1 MNLTTQQRYSNTLSE
16 VTSFNEMQN
25 YMPST
30 ELETRNPKLSTD
42 LRTLAAD
49 IVSRAMKGGAT
60 AAECV
65 VREGDEF
72 STLVRLGQ
80 VETLKESGSKSIG
93 VRVFF
98 GQRAASTYSSDFS
111 REGLDRMVKSA
122 LDLARITSEDPF
134 GGIPPADQLGQL
146 SGNLDLYHE
155 DVYSLP
161 GSDRID
167 YARRAEKAALDFDP
181 RIKNSEGGS
190 FDAAT
195 GHKVLANSHGFVGEY
210 KRSYCSV
217 AAIPIA
223 QTDDGA
229 MQRDYWYSVARTL
242 KKLDPPE
249 QVGKVA
255 AERTLRRL
263 GARKVK
269 TAKVPVVFDPM
280 VSTSILEHIFEGI
293 NGDSVYRGAS
303 FLAGKL
309 GQKIAGPNVTVIDD
323 GTMPGGFGTTP
334 FDGEGIPTRR
344 TVVIENGVLKSY
356 LLNTYTAK
364 KLGLQTTA
372 NASRGLAGT
381 PGIGPG
387 NYFLQPGPKSPKELI
402 AGIKDGLYVTEFLGS
417 GANLVT
423 GDYSRG
429 ASGLWISGGE
439 LTYPVEEITVAGNLK
454 DMFFNISEIA
464 SDLEFRGSVAAPTL
478 RIDGLTVGGA

>member
-1 MNLTTQQRYSNTLSE
+1 MNLLMPETQ
-16 VTSFNEMQN
+16 V
-25 YMPST
+25 
-30 ELETRNPKLSTD
+30 ETRNAKLETD
-42 LRTLAAD
+42 LKEIAQD
-49 IVSRAMKGGAT
+49 IVRRAMAGGAT

-72 STLVRLGQ
+72 STVVRLGQ
-80 VETLKESGSKSIG
+80 VETLKESGSKAVG
-93 VRVFF
+93 VRVFY
-98 GQRAASTYSSDFS
+98 GKHAASTYSSDFS
-111 REGLDRMVKSA
+111 PKGLDRLVKSA
-122 LDLARITSEDPF
+122 LELAKITSEDPYA
-134 GGIPPADQLGQL
+134 GIPEASQLG
-146 SGNLDLYHE
+146 SIAGDLDLYHP

-161 GSDRID
+161 GQERIS
-167 YARRAEKAALDFDP
+167 YARRAEKAALDYDP

-210 KRSYCSV
+210 RRSYCSM
-217 AAIPIA
+217 AAVPIA
-223 QTDDGA
+223 QSDNGA
-229 MQRDYWYSVARTL
+229 MQRDFWFSVARNL
-242 KKLDPPE
+242 SRLESPE
-249 QVGKVA
+249 HVGKTA
-255 AERTLRRL
+255 AQRTLRRL

-269 TAKVPVVFDPM
+269 TAQVPIVFDPL
-280 VSTSILEHIFEGI
+280 VAASILEHIFEGV

-309 GQKIAGPNVTVIDD
+309 GQKIAADNVNVIDD
-323 GTMPGGFGTTP
+323 GTMPGGFGTSP

-356 LLNTYTAK
+356 ILNTYTAK

-387 NYFLQPGPKSPKELI
+387 NYFLQPGTKTPQEII
-402 AGIKDGLYVTEFLGS
+402 AGIPNGLYVTEFLGH
-417 GANLVT
+417 GVNLVT

-439 LTYPVEEITVAGNLK
+439 LAYPVEEITVAGNLK
-454 DMFFNISEIA
+454 DVFFNISEIG
-464 SDLEFRGSVAAPTL
+464 SDLEFRGAVASPTI
-478 RIDGLTVGGA
+478 RIDGLTVGGE

>member
-1 MNLTTQQRYSNTLSE
+1 MPQAEIEN
-16 VTSFNEMQN
+16 VT
-25 YMPST
+25 
-30 ELETRNPKLSTD
+30 STD
-42 LRTLAAD
+42 LKELASD
-49 IVSRAMKGGAT
+49 IVARAMKGGAS

-80 VETLKESGSKSIG
+80 VETLKESGSRSIG

-98 GQRAASTYSSDFS
+98 GQRAANTHSSDFS
-111 REGLDRMVKSA
+111 REGLDRMLKSA
-122 LDLARITSEDPF
+122 LELAKITSEDPY
-134 GGIPPADQLGQL
+134 GGIPDASQLGSI

-161 GSDRID
+161 GEQRID
-167 YARRAEKAALDFDP
+167 YARRAEKAALDFDS
-181 RIKNSEGGS
+181 RLKNSDGGS

-210 KRSYCSV
+210 SRSYCSV
-217 AAIPIA
+217 AAVPIA
-223 QTDDGA
+223 QSEDGA
-229 MQRDYWYSVARTL
+229 MQRDYWFSVARTL
-242 KKLDPPE
+242 RLLESPE
-249 QVGKVA
+249 QVGRVA

-263 GARKVK
+263 GSRKVK
-269 TAKVPVVFDPM
+269 TAQVPIVFDPL
-280 VSTSILEHIFEGI
+280 VAASILEHIFEGV

-309 GQKIAGPNVTVIDD
+309 GQKIAADHVTVIDD
-323 GTMPGGFGTTP
+323 GTIPGGFGTSP
-334 FDGEGIPTRR
+334 FDGEGVPTRR
-344 TVVIENGVLKSY
+344 TVVVENGVLKSY

-364 KLGLQTTA
+364 KLSLPTTG

-387 NYFLQPGPKSPKELI
+387 NYFLQPGVKTPKEII
-402 AGIKDGLYVTEFLGS
+402 AGISNGLYVTEFLGH
-417 GANLVT
+417 GVNLVT

-439 LTYPVEEITVAGNLK
+439 LAYPVEEITVAGNLK
-454 DMFFNISEIA
+454 ELFFNVSEIGN
-464 SDLEFRGSVAAPTL
+464 DLEFRGAVAAPTI
-478 RIDGLTVGGA
+478 RIDGLTVGGE

>member
-1 MNLTTQQRYSNTLSE
+1 MTTA
-16 VTSFNEMQN
+16 
-25 YMPST
+25 T
-30 ELETRNPKLSTD
+30 EIQTTVD
-42 LRTLAAD
+42 LRSLAAD
-49 IVSRAMKGGAT
+49 IVRRAMRGGAT

-65 VREGDEF
+65 IREGDEF

-111 REGLDRMVKSA
+111 SEGLDRMVKSA
-122 LDLARITSEDPF
+122 LELAKITSEDTF
-134 GGIPPADQLGQL
+134 GGIPEASQLGQL
-146 SGNLDLYHE
+146 SGDLDLYHE

-161 GSDRID
+161 GADRID
-167 YARRAEKAALDFDP
+167 YARRAEKAALDFDT

-195 GHKVLANSHGFVGEY
+195 GHKILANSHGFVGEY
-210 KRSYCSV
+210 RRSYCSV
-217 AAIPIA
+217 AAVPIA
-223 QTDDGA
+223 QSEDGA
-229 MQRDYWYSVARTL
+229 MQRDYWFSVARTL
-242 KKLDPPE
+242 KKLDPAE
-249 QVGKVA
+249 QVGKIA

-263 GARKVK
+263 GARKAK
-269 TAKVPVVFDPM
+269 TAQVPVVFDPM
-280 VSTSILEHIFEGI
+280 VSTSILEHIFEGV

-303 FLAGKL
+303 FLAGRL
-309 GQKIAGPNVTVIDD
+309 GEKIAGDNVTVIDD
-323 GTMPGGFGTTP
+323 GTIPGGFGTSP
-334 FDGEGIPTRR
+334 FDSEGVPTRR
-344 TVVIENGVLKSY
+344 TVVIEKGVLKSY

-387 NYFLQPGPKSPKELI
+387 NYFLQPGKKTPKELI
-402 AGIKDGLYVTEFLGS
+402 SAIKEGLYVTEFLGQ

-439 LTYPVEEITVAGNLK
+439 FAYPVEEITVAGNLK
-454 DMFFNISEIA
+454 ALFFNISEIA
-464 SDLEFRGSVAAPTL
+464 NDLEFRGSVAAPTI
-478 RIDGLTVGGA
+478 RVDGLTVGGQ

>member
-1 MNLTTQQRYSNTLSE
+1 MSSVQIESQSLQIAS
-16 VTSFNEMQN
+16 
-25 YMPST
+25 
-30 ELETRNPKLSTD
+30 D
-42 LRTLAAD
+42 LRSLAQD
-49 IVSRAMKGGAT
+49 IVRRAMDAGAT

-65 VREGDEF
+65 IREGDEF

-80 VETLKESGSKSIG
+80 VETLKESGSRSIG
-93 VRVFF
+93 VRVFH
-98 GQRAASTYSSDFS
+98 GKRAASTHSSDFS
-111 REGLDRMVKSA
+111 IGGLDRMLKSA
-122 LDLARITSEDPF
+122 LELAKITSEDPF
-134 GGIPPADQLGQL
+134 AGIPDADQLGSI
-146 SGNLDLYHE
+146 SGDLDLYSP

-161 GSDRID
+161 GEERIA

-195 GHKVLANSHGFVGEY
+195 GHKILANSHGFVGEY
-210 KRSYCSV
+210 RRSYCSV
-217 AAIPIA
+217 AAVPIA
-223 QTDDGA
+223 QDENGA
-229 MQRDYWYSVARTL
+229 MQRDYWFSVSRNLA
-242 KKLDPPE
+242 KLEAAE
-249 QVGKVA
+249 QVGEIA
-255 AERTLRRL
+255 AQRALRRL

-269 TAKVPVVFDPM
+269 TQQVPVIFDPL
-280 VSTSILEHIFEGI
+280 VANSILQHIFEGV

-309 GQKIAGPNVTVIDD
+309 GQKVASETVTVIDD
-323 GTMPGGFGTTP
+323 GTMVGGFGTSP

-344 TVVIENGVLKSY
+344 TVVIDKGVLSSY
-356 LLNTYTAK
+356 VLNTYTAK

-387 NYFLQPGPKSPKELI
+387 NYFLQPGPRTPQQLIGDVKE
-402 AGIKDGLYVTEFLGS
+402 GLYVTEFLGM
-417 GANLVT
+417 GVNLVT

-454 DMFFNISEIA
+454 DMFLNISEIA
-464 SDLEFRGSVAAPTL
+464 DDLEFRGAVASPTI
-478 RIDGLTVGGA
+478 RIDGLTVGGE

>member
-1 MNLTTQQRYSNTLSE
+1 MSSIQ
-16 VTSFNEMQN
+16 
-25 YMPST
+25 
-30 ELETRNPKLSTD
+30 LETRNQKLETD
-42 LRTLAAD
+42 LKDLAQD
-49 IVSRAMKGGAT
+49 IVRQAMAGGAT

-80 VETLKESGSKSIG
+80 VETLKESGSRAIG
-93 VRVFF
+93 VRVFN

-111 REGLDRMVKSA
+111 RESLDRMVKSA
-122 LDLARITSEDPF
+122 LELAKITSEDPF
-134 GGIPPADQLGQL
+134 GGIPEASQLGSL
-146 SGNLDLYHE
+146 TGDLDLYSA

-161 GSDRID
+161 GEERIN
-167 YARRAEKAALDFDP
+167 YARRAEKAALDYDP

-190 FDAAT
+190 FEAAT

-210 KRSYCSV
+210 QRSYCSI
-217 AAIPIA
+217 AAVPIA
-223 QTDDGA
+223 QSENGA
-229 MQRDYWYSVARTL
+229 MQRDYWFSVARNL
-242 KKLDPPE
+242 GRLESPE
-249 QVGKVA
+249 HVGKVA
-255 AERTLRRL
+255 AERTIRRL

-269 TAKVPVVFDPM
+269 TAHVPVVLDPLVA
-280 VSTSILEHIFEGI
+280 VSMLDHIFEGV

-309 GQKIAGPNVTVIDD
+309 GEKIAADRVNVIDD
-323 GTMPGGFGTTP
+323 GTMAGGFGTSP

-387 NYFLQPGPKSPKELI
+387 NYFLQPGTKTPQQIISEIKE
-402 AGIKDGLYVTEFLGS
+402 GLYVTEFLGH

-439 LTYPVEEITVAGNLK
+439 LAYPVEEITVAGNLK
-454 DMFFNISEIA
+454 EIFMNIAEIGN
-464 SDLEFRGSVAAPTL
+464 DLEFRGAMACPTI
-478 RIDGLTVGGA
+478 RIDGLTVGGQ

>member
-1 MNLTTQQRYSNTLSE
+1 
-16 VTSFNEMQN
+16 
-25 YMPST
+25 MPETILESQT
-30 ELETRNPKLSTD
+30 ETD
-42 LRTLAAD
+42 LKELAQD
-49 IVSRAMKGGAT
+49 IVQRAMQGGAT

-65 VREGDEF
+65 IREGDEF

-93 VRVFF
+93 VRIFH
-98 GQRAASTYSSDFS
+98 GKRAASTHSSDFT
-111 REGLDRMVKSA
+111 RAGLDRMLSSA
-122 LDLARITSEDPF
+122 LELAKITSEDPF
-134 GGIPPADQLGQL
+134 SGIPEPSQLGSI
-146 SGNLDLYHE
+146 SGDLDLFSP

-161 GSDRID
+161 GEERIS
-167 YARRAEKAALDFDP
+167 YARRAEKAALDADP

-195 GHKVLANSHGFVGEY
+195 GHKILANSHGFVGEFR
-210 KRSYCSV
+210 RSYCSV
-217 AAIPIA
+217 AAVPIA
-223 QTDDGA
+223 QDASGA
-229 MQRDYWYSVARTL
+229 MQRDYWFSVARSL
-242 KKLDPPE
+242 NRLESPE
-249 QVGKVA
+249 DVGRVA
-255 AERTLRRL
+255 AQRALRRL

-269 TAKVPVVFDPM
+269 TQQVPIVFDPL
-280 VSTSILEHIFEGI
+280 VANSILGHIFEGV

-309 GQKIAGPNVTVIDD
+309 GEKIAAPQVTVIDD
-323 GTMPGGFGTTP
+323 GTMVGGFGTSP

-356 LLNTYTAK
+356 VLNTYTAK
-364 KLGLQTTA
+364 KLGLQTTG

-387 NYFLQPGPKSPKELI
+387 NYFLQPGRKTPQQLIGEVKE
-402 AGIKDGLYVTEFLGS
+402 GLYVTEFLGM
-417 GANLVT
+417 GVNLVT

-454 DMFFNISEIA
+454 DMFLNISEIA
-464 SDLEFRGSVAAPTL
+464 NDLEFRGSVASPTI

>member
-1 MNLTTQQRYSNTLSE
+1 MSQTQLVTDNT
-16 VTSFNEMQN
+16 
-25 YMPST
+25 
-30 ELETRNPKLSTD
+30 KLATD
-42 LRTLAAD
+42 LKDLAQD
-49 IVSRAMKGGAT
+49 IVRRAMAGGAS

-80 VETLKESGSKSIG
+80 VETLKEAGSRAVG
-93 VRVFF
+93 VRVFR
-98 GQRAASTYSSDFS
+98 GRRSASTYSSDFS
-111 REGLDRMVKSA
+111 REGLDRMLNSA
-122 LDLARITSEDPF
+122 LELAKITSEDPF
-134 GGIPPADQLGQL
+134 SGIPEPAQLGSL
-146 SGNLDLYHE
+146 SGDLDLYSS

-161 GSDRID
+161 GEERIN
-167 YARRAEKAALDFDP
+167 YARRAESAALAVDP
-181 RIKNSEGGS
+181 RIKNSDGGS

-210 KRSYCSV
+210 RRSYCSV
-217 AAIPIA
+217 SAVPIA
-223 QTDDGA
+223 QTEDGG
-229 MQRDYWYSVARTL
+229 MQRDYWYSVARSMGCL
-242 KKLDPPE
+242 ESPE
-249 QVGKVA
+249 HVGKVA

-269 TAKVPVVFDPM
+269 TAHVPIIFDQQ
-280 VSTSILEHIFEGI
+280 VAASILGHIFEGI

-309 GQKIAGPNVTVIDD
+309 GQKVAADHVTVIDD
-323 GTMPGGFGTTP
+323 GTMVGGFGTSP

-344 TVVIENGVLKSY
+344 TMVIENGILKSY

-364 KLGLQTTA
+364 KLGLETTA

-387 NYFLQPGPKSPKELI
+387 NYFLQPGTKTPLQIISEIPE
-402 AGIKDGLYVTEFLGS
+402 GLYVTEFLGH

-439 LTYPVEEITVAGNLK
+439 LAYPVEEITVAGNLK
-454 DMFFNISEIA
+454 EMFFNISEIA
-464 SDLEFRGSVAAPTL
+464 NDLEFRGSMASPTI
-478 RIDGLTVGGA
+478 RIDGLMVGGD

>member
-1 MNLTTQQRYSNTLSE
+1 MSSTQ
-16 VTSFNEMQN
+16 
-25 YMPST
+25 
-30 ELETRNPKLSTD
+30 LETRNQQLATG
-42 LRTLAAD
+42 LRELAQD
-49 IVSRAMKGGAT
+49 IVRRAMSGGAT

-80 VETLKESGSKSIG
+80 VETLKESGSKAIG
-93 VRVFF
+93 LRVFH

-111 REGLDRMVKSA
+111 GDSLDRMVKSA
-122 LDLARITSEDPF
+122 LELAKITSQDPYA
-134 GGIPPADQLGQL
+134 GIPEPSQLGSL
-146 SGNLDLYHE
+146 KGDLDLYSA

-161 GSDRID
+161 GEERIS
-167 YARRAEKAALDFDP
+167 YARRTEKAALDYDP

-210 KRSYCSV
+210 RRSYCSI
-217 AAIPIA
+217 AAVPIA
-223 QTDDGA
+223 QSDSGA
-229 MQRDYWYSVARTL
+229 MQRDYWFSVARSL
-242 KKLDPPE
+242 NRLESPE
-249 QVGKVA
+249 HVGQVA
-255 AERTLRRL
+255 AQRTLRRL

-269 TAKVPVVFDPM
+269 TAQVPIVLDPM
-280 VSTSILEHIFEGI
+280 VANSILDHVFEGV

-309 GQKIAGPNVTVIDD
+309 GQKIAADKVNVIDD
-323 GTMPGGFGTTP
+323 GTMPGGFGTSP

-364 KLGLQTTA
+364 KLGLHTTA

-387 NYFLQPGPKSPKELI
+387 NYFLQPGTKTPQEII
-402 AGIKDGLYVTEFLGS
+402 AAIPEGLYLTEFLGH

-439 LTYPVEEITVAGNLK
+439 LAYPVEEITVAGNLK
-454 DMFFNISEIA
+454 EIFLNVSEIGN
-464 SDLEFRGSVAAPTL
+464 DLEFRGSVACPTI
-478 RIDGLTVGGA
+478 RIDGLTVGGE

>member
-1 MNLTTQQRYSNTLSE
+1 
-16 VTSFNEMQN
+16 
-25 YMPST
+25 MPST
-30 ELETRNPKLSTD
+30 ELEPRNPKLETN
-42 LRTLAAD
+42 LREVAQD
-49 IVSRAMKGGAT
+49 IVARATRGGAS

-111 REGLDRMVKSA
+111 REGLDRMLKSA
-122 LDLARITSEDPF
+122 LELAKITSEDPF
-134 GGIPPADQLGQL
+134 AGIPEASQLGQIQ
-146 SGNLDLYHE
+146 GELDLYHE

-161 GSDRID
+161 GADRID
-167 YARRAEKAALDFDP
+167 YARRTEKAALDFDP

-195 GHKVLANSHGFVGEY
+195 GRKVLANSHGFVGEY
-210 KRSYCSV
+210 RRSYCST

-223 QTDDGA
+223 QNEDGA

-242 KKLDPPE
+242 KKLDAPE
-249 QVGKVA
+249 KVGRIA

-263 GARKVK
+263 GARKAK
-269 TAKVPVVFDPM
+269 TARVPIVFDPM

-309 GQKIAGPNVTVIDD
+309 GQKIAGDIVTVVDD
-323 GTMPGGFGTTP
+323 GTIPGGFGTSP

-381 PGIGPG
+381 PSIGPG
-387 NYFLQPGPKSPKELI
+387 NYFLRPGTKTPKELL
-402 AGIKDGLYVTEFLGS
+402 AGIKEGLYVTEFLGQ
-417 GANLVT
+417 GVNLVT

-429 ASGLWISGGE
+429 ASGLWISNGE
-439 LTYPVEEITVAGNLK
+439 LTFPVEEITVAGNLK
-454 DMFFNISEIA
+454 DLFFNISEIA
-464 SDLEFRGSVAAPTL
+464 NDLEFRGSVAAPTI
-478 RIDGLTVGGA
+478 RIDGLTVGGE